1 MTSNLPRLGVNVHE
15 ALTRLDTFRPT
26 EARILRREITRL
38 RRIIANRAADV
49 ETLAADLIDLASRLD
64 QTRRAWPTNNPPTRI
79 LVDAVAAAGWTP
91 PKGTG

>member
-1 MTSNLPRLGVNVHE
+1 MTSTLPRLGQDVHE
-15 ALTRLDTFRPT
+15 ALIRLDTFRPT

-49 ETLAADLIDLASRLD
+49 ETLASDLVDLASKLD
-64 QTRRAWPTNNPPTRI
+64 QTRRAWPTQHCPTRI